1 MRYGTT
7 TRLAPAEAITAADEL
22 FGKEYGLTVQERS
35 QQKIRFEGGG
45 GHVLISVAS
54 ENPTSLDIETRE
66 WDRLVVS
73 FMEHLPR

>member
-7 TRLAPAEAITAADEL
+7 TRLAPAEVITAADEL

-45 GHVLISVAS
+45 GHVLISVTS